1 MPAVVEFE
9 CNELNDST
17 VMMMYL
23 DRDRIYLDPPYQRQ
37 SEVWTLYKKQ
47 LLIDSLI
54 NSFDIPKLY
63 LHEFER
69 AEIHGGALRKYA
81 IVDGKQRLSAI
92 WEFLEG
98 GFALSDQFEYIRDPK
113 VKLKGMTY
121 EELSNS
127 HPTIQAR
134 FTGRRLSVI
143 TIRTSDTDLIE
154 DMFSRL
160 NEAVPLNAAEKRN
173 AFGGPVPKA
182 IRALVEQPF
191 FTTTL
196 PITPKRYRHHDLA
209 CKFLLLQ
216 HEKKIVDTKKSRL
229 DAFVNDFKDKALNL
243 RTVQLRKA
251 VQANL
256 SKMEKFFR
264 KDDPLLSSPLMCA
277 VYYALFMDGTLGD
290 SKPGKSR
297 KTLVAFESELE
308 ANRQLELKESED
320 VNFALLEYDRI
331 ARSPNDASTI
341 SFRVRIL
348 KDYLEEA

>member
-1 MPAVVEFE
+1 MPSVVEFE

-23 DRDRIYLDPPYQRQ
+23 DRDRIYLNPPYQRQ

-63 LHEFER
+63 LHEYER

-92 WEFLEG
+92 WQFLKG
-98 GFALSDQFEYIRDPK
+98 AFPLSNQFEYIRDPK
-113 VKLKGMTY
+113 INLKGMTY
-121 EELSNS
+121 QELSNA

-134 FTGRRLSVI
+134 LTGRRLSVI

-182 IRALVEQPF
+182 IRILVEQPF
-191 FTTTL
+191 FTSTI
-196 PITPKRYRHHDLA
+196 PITSKRYRHHDLA

-216 HEKKIVDTKKSRL
+216 EEKKIVDTKKSRL
-229 DAFVNDFKDKALNL
+229 DAFVNEFKEKSLTV
-243 RTVQLRKA
+243 RTAQLRKA
-251 VQANL
+251 VQVNIA
-256 SKMEKFFR
+256 KMEKFFK
-264 KDDPLLSSPLMCA
+264 KDDPLLTSPLMCA
-277 VYYALFMDGTLGD
+277 VYYVLFKDGTLGD

-297 KTLVAFESELE
+297 KTLLAFESELE
-308 ANRQLELKESED
+308 ANRKLELEESED
-320 VNFALLEYDRI
+320 VNFGLLEYDRI
-331 ARSPNDASTI
+331 GRSPNDASTI
-341 SFRVRIL
+341 SFRVGIL
-348 KDYLEEA
+348 KDYLEEV